1 MDEASARADAPSLR
15 GFRYG
20 WIRGHCRVFN
30 LVSII
35 NIRRGLAR
43 GRHLATATARPR
55 IGSDLRVCLFDIP
68 EREVAALLLRE
79 HRLRWSLVKYEAGDG
94 TAAAGGEVRA
104 TEASCTRV
112 AADASAAAF
121 PSGQEGW
128 AVLFGEYSDAEYFS
142 ERCGDNAAEH
152 EERVG
157 QYYRGALYRD
167 DILPVPS
174 YVLRCLRAACQAT
187 NADAARDNL
196 LDASFLGDGVTLL
209 RSYLA
214 QVLSAAAAQSAG
226 DNRSD
231 AATSDGWKLE
241 ELEELASLLSHNS
254 PQVEQ

>member
-1 MDEASARADAPSLR
+1 M
-15 GFRYG
+15 
-20 WIRGHCRVFN
+20 
-30 LVSII
+30 
-35 NIRRGLAR
+35 
-43 GRHLATATARPR
+43 
-55 IGSDLRVCLFDIP
+55 
-68 EREVAALLLRE
+68 
-79 HRLRWSLVKYEAGDG
+79 
-94 TAAAGGEVRA
+94 
-104 TEASCTRV
+104 

-231 AATSDGWKLE
+231 AATSDGGSWKSWKNLPATSQ
-241 ELEELASLLSHNS
+241 LASSRT
-254 PQVEQ
+254 VMEQWQRDENRV